1 LVVKLGMVMSANNVQ
16 LITILI
22 KMEFVV
28 KLNLNAK
35 LSTKM
40 LEFVNNVMK
49 DMEFKMVNALQI
61 T

>member
-1 LVVKLGMVMSANNVQ
+1 MVVKLGMVMSAHNVQ

-22 KMEFVV
+22 KTEFVV

-40 LEFVNNVMK
+40 LEFVNYVMK
-49 DMEFKMVNALQI
+49 EMEFKMVNALRI